1 MSPERWQ
8 QIEPLL
14 DEALALPAHERSLFL
29 QQACHGDASLRAEIE
44 TFFIEKSRA
53 HDFLEQ
59 PVFALPNDIKQVA
72 IATQPN
78 TIATPP
84 ALIGQQLG
92 SYKILSLLGKGGMGE
107 VYLARDT
114 KLDREVAIKL
124 LPPLVTRDPERE
136 ERFKR
141 EARLQAKLNNHQNIA
156 IIHALEQS
164 EEASFLVLEYVPGE
178 TLADRLQPGALPL
191 GEALPLFRQIAE
203 ALATAHQQ
211 GIIHRDL
218 KPANIKITPSGQI
231 KVLDFGLA
239 KLLHHEAP
247 TAEAANS
254 MLSTHTY
261 WTTDRQVIIGT
272 VPYMSPEQTY
282 GQDLDHRTDIWAFG
296 CVLYEALTGQR
307 PFNGFDTFD
316 LFNAIRTREPDW
328 QTLPAN
334 TPPAVRK
341 LLQQCLQKE
350 PQLRLASASEAQQ
363 VLAQEEK
370 AQPSPFIAK
379 LKQWKKQVV
388 LTVAASL
395 AITFGIAYRQP
406 LQARVTMLMASLI
419 PIPKDKTLVILP
431 FKEAGTTGKED
442 KIGRGLAQSLQEVLA
457 TARELKVLS
466 FAQVAQA
473 NLADVNVSRLRQ
485 TLGVNLFLEGEVQR
499 DGNHV
504 TINFWITN
512 LQGKRILSDKVE
524 GQSNAY
530 TQLQAEMARKVA
542 ATLNA
547 GVIASSAQT
556 TFQHEESDEQY
567 FLTLSALQSDLTR
580 ETIEPVI
587 ASLKNLRKEEGDV
600 ARILAALAR
609 AYFYQAQFNDDA
621 VLADE
626 AVKLAE
632 QAVRQ
637 DPRATA
643 AQIVSGQALLFLRKY
658 DDAVNAFRAVLNEQ
672 PANYDALIGL
682 AWVYDDAKQWK
693 EAEGFYQSAVTHWL
707 NYWGSHNELGAFYF
721 TQRRY
726 EQARDEWLRVIQ
738 LNPDGMKG
746 WVNIGHAYLKLGAYA
761 QAETHYR
768 EAVYKATHNQQ
779 TIEDAYIGWGTA
791 QFYQNNY
798 DDARKSFEA
807 GRQWNNKTPL
817 LWGNSGD
824 ALRYLKKEQEAFDAY
839 SEAIRLTQKQ
849 PDDSL
854 TYARLA
860 EYYAKRGKVPRD
872 KQPTTTSDKQQALEF
887 LRRALREELP
897 SVEILF
903 SAILVYH
910 LIEDNENALQYVGKA
925 LQQGLTPEEL
935 DREPDLQG
943 LRLLLGYSELI
954 KSAQASPAKK

>member
-8 QIEPLL
+8 QIEPIL

-29 QQACHGDASLRAEIE
+29 QRVCNGDASLRAEIE

-59 PVFALPNDIKQVA
+59 PVFALPNDIKQIA

-78 TIATPP
+78 TIATPSP
-84 ALIGQQLG
+84 LIGQQLG

-107 VYLARDT
+107 VYLARDI

-124 LPPLVTRDPERE
+124 LPPLLTRDPERE

-178 TLADRLQPGALPL
+178 TLADRLQPGALPI

-211 GIIHRDL
+211 GVIHRDL

-307 PFNGFDTFD
+307 PFTGFDTFD

-328 QTLPAN
+328 QTLPAT
-334 TPPAVRK
+334 TPPAVRR

-370 AQPSPFIAK
+370 AQPSPFVAK

-406 LQARVTMLMASLI
+406 LQARVALLMAALT

-431 FKEAGTTGKED
+431 FKEAGNPTKED
-442 KIGRGLAQSLQEVLA
+442 KVGRGLAKALQTVLESVSDL
-457 TARELKVLS
+457 RILP
-466 FAQVAQA
+466 FAEAVQA
-473 NLADVNVSRLRQ
+473 NLANATADRVMKSA
-485 TLGVNLFLEGEVQR
+485 GVNLMLDGDVEREGESVMIRYRVQNNR
-499 DGNHV
+499 GTV
-504 TINFWITN
+504 IFS
-512 LQGKRILSDKVE
+512 GVVK
-524 GQSNAY
+524 GQSSEYAK
-530 TQLQAEMARKVA
+530 LQNEIA
-542 ATLNA
+542 ATVTNA
-547 GVIASSAQT
+547 LKLQMPNLPRTTSFQDPVSEAQYL
-556 TFQHEESDEQY
+556 EA
-567 FLTLSALQSDLTR
+567 LTALQSDLTR
-580 ETIEPVI
+580 EKITPVI
-587 ASLKNLRKEEGDV
+587 ESLRILQEKEPKS
-600 ARILAALAR
+600 ARVLAALSQ
-609 AYFYQAQFNDDA
+609 AYFHKAQRTNDFEAARQATQ
-621 VLADE
+621 
-626 AVKLAE
+626 LAE
-632 QAVRQ
+632 QAMQ
-637 DPRATA
+637 LD
-643 AQIVSGQALLFLRKY
+643 AQAIEVQLVSGQALLFLG
-658 DDAVNAFRAVLNEQ
+658 DCQTAIASFRAVQEKQ
-672 PANYDALIGL
+672 PGNLDAILGL
-682 AWVYDDAKQWK
+682 ARSHEGCRQWS
-693 EAEGFYQSAVTHWL
+693 EAEDYYKSAATHWPS
-707 NYWGSHNELGAFYF
+707 YWGSHNELGAFYF
-721 TQRRY
+721 DQARY
-726 EQARDEWLRVIQ
+726 EEALREWEFVMQLSPDSAGGSINVGNALFKLGQYAHAATYFRQALD
-738 LNPDGMKG
+738 
-746 WVNIGHAYLKLGAYA
+746 KLGAN
-761 QAETHYR
+761 QETN
-768 EAVYKATHNQQ
+768 EN
-779 TIEDAYIGWGTA
+779 AYIGWGTA
-791 QFYQNNY
+791 QFYLEKY
-798 DDARKSFEA
+798 EAAADAFYAGLKLNDKSP
-807 GRQWNNKTPL
+807 T
-817 LWGNSGD
+817 LWANWGD
-824 ALRYLKKEQEAFDAY
+824 ALHQMSGQDAKAFDAY
-839 SEAIRLTQKQ
+839 NQAIALARRNQSEAIGL
-849 PDDSL
+849 
-854 TYARLA
+854 ARLA
-860 EYYAKRGKVPRD
+860 EMYAKRSQLDLGKEDVRIAD
-872 KQPTTTSDKQQALEF
+872 RQTALD
-887 LRRALREELP
+887 LMRQALRERRDD
-897 SVEILF
+897 VEVLL
-903 SAILVYH
+903 SAVLVYH
-910 LIEDNENALQYVGKA
+910 LTNDHDRTIAAVELALKNK
-925 LQQGLTPEEL
+925 LHL
-935 DREPDLQG
+935 
-943 LRLLLGYSELI
+943 SELQNAPELKTLRQQADYTAI
-954 KSAQASPAKK
+954 IDNYRKSQ